1 MTEFREQSR
10 APRVRIGGRLGGRA
24 HATVD
29 VRFLDLSLTGARIEH
44 LNLLRPG
51 AVCTVELPP
60 AMGSLVLSARIVHS
74 TIVGSEQAP
83 EGSRHLRYE
92 SGLAFES
99 VTAEQKTILGAA
111 LEKLIPGGGLGEGQL
126 AV

>member
-1 MTEFREQSR
+1 
-10 APRVRIGGRLGGRA
+10 
-24 HATVD
+24 VD

-60 AMGSLVLSARIVHS
+60 AMGSLVLPARIVHS
-74 TIVGSEQAP
+74 TIVGSERAV

-99 VTAEQKTILGAA
+99 VTAEQQTILGAA